1 MFDPV
6 RLLSASGL
14 LGAYTDRADQFKTAR
29 GFDDAGLLAPEKKKG
44 QRIVRTV
51 NFKSA
56 DEKARWLDANAKFD
70 AWHGAK
76 VRELA
81 LRFAKAPTHDP
92 NDPDALARDF
102 YQWVRDCIRYVPDPG
117 GMEQLSS
124 SDEIIE
130 QGAGDCDDKARLFV
144 ALCSCVRID
153 SRIRPCFEDPEIGN
167 RFVHV
172 QAEVWMRAEND
183 WVACD
188 FIIRDLPFGKPP
200 REGKKILQ

>member
-1 MFDPV
+1 MFDLA
-6 RLLSASGL
+6 RLLSASGF
-14 LGAYTDRADQFKTAR
+14 GTYA
-29 GFDDAGLLAPEKKKG
+29 DDAGMHDAGWIGPKKD
-44 QRIVRTV
+44 RSRVVRTV
-51 NFKSA
+51 KFQSA

-70 AWHGAK
+70 AWHGEK

-102 YQWVRDCIRYVPDPG
+102 YHWVRDSIKYVSDPG
-117 GMEQLSS
+117 GMEQLSD
-124 SDEIIE
+124 SDVIIE

-144 ALCSCVRID
+144 ALCACVRIPA
-153 SRIRPCFEDPEIGN
+153 RIRPCFEDPAVGD

-172 QAEVWMRAEND
+172 QAEVMLQSTGEWLPVE
-183 WVACD
+183 
-188 FIIRDLPFGKPP
+188 FIIRDLPFGDSP

>member
-1 MFDPV
+1 MFDPL
-6 RLLSASGL
+6 RLLSASGF
-14 LGAYTDRADQFKTAR
+14 GTVG
-29 GFDDAGLLAPEKKKG
+29 GFDAGMYDAGLLAPEKKSA

-51 NFKSA
+51 NFRNA
-56 DEKARWLDANAKFD
+56 DEKARWLDANARFD

-102 YQWVRDCIRYVPDPG
+102 FRWVRDCIRYVSDPG

-124 SDEIIE
+124 SDVIIE
-130 QGAGDCDDKARLFV
+130 QGAGDCDDKSRLFV
-144 ALCSCVRID
+144 ALCTCVRINA
-153 SRIRPCFEDPEIGN
+153 RIRPCFEDPDVGE

-172 QAEVWMRAEND
+172 QAEVWMQATQS

-188 FIIRDLPFGKPP
+188 FILRDLPFGEPP